1 MSSGDPLASYWP
13 RLGHVL
19 LPEPIAVPEE
29 TEHTDWLSGSDVV
42 MVAGRIGSAEN
53 LSAHM

>member
-1 MSSGDPLASYWP
+1 M
-13 RLGHVL
+13 L